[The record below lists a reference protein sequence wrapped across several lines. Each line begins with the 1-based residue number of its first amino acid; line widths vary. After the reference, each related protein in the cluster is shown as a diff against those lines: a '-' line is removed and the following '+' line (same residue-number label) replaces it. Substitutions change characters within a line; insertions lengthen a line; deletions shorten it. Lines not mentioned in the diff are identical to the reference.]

1 MLLDAD
7 GVVIRL
13 VRSAV
18 PYPDIPSVTRS
29 FEAVIATLEIVG
41 RRGRVMLFDAR
52 APVGRND
59 PEFEKAMAPL
69 RPRIDRNFVRIGVL
83 VRSAMGALQIRRW
96 VSEDGIERITG
107 TQEAEV
113 EEALKAGLH
122 RPMGRS

>member
-59 PEFEKAMAPL
+59 PEFEKRL
-69 RPRIDRNFVRIGVL
+69 DSSGRTVRCQICNNMPAGSTYRSNLL
-83 VRSAMGALQIRRW
+83 V
-96 VSEDGIERITG
+96 TG
-107 TQEAEV
+107 
-113 EEALKAGLH
+113 
-122 RPMGRS
+122 